1 MYLGDLEPCCGPYT
15 IYRNVDGSDEDSYA
29 KLSLI
34 ALLRSLEHGELTSLS
49 QIEHSHKLGYSWG
62 TSIRALEIAG
72 AKRNKA
78 RILEAVLT
86 CLVKELN
93 PD

>member
-1 MYLGDLEPCCGPYT
+1 VVHIQYT
-15 IYRNVDGSDEDSYA
+15 EMLMAVTKTATPN
-29 KLSLI
+29 LSLI